1 MGLTMAERNAATKTI
16 TTRYKRADKVTP
28 SS

>member
-1 MGLTMAERNAATKTI
+1 MGLTMAERKAATKTI
-16 TTRYKRADKVTP
+16 ATCYKRADKVTP